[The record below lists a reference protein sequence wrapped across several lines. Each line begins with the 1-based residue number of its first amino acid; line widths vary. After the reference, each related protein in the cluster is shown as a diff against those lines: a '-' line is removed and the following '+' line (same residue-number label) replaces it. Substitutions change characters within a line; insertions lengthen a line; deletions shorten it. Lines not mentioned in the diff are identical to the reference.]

1 MTYISTNIPQPGIV
15 ELLFYKGPTGKA
27 LSKLAHTLLHG
38 PSPLKKGEREL
49 IAGYVSYLN
58 DCEFCYESHCAS
70 ANAHF
75 SDEGRTTSFV
85 KTDIM
90 QAPLT
95 EKMKALLKVAA
106 RVQSGGKEV
115 QPEHI
120 ETARKAG
127 ATDEEIHDTVL
138 VAAAFCMYN
147 RYVDGLRTHLPESKN
162 DYVEMGKRMAGSGY
176 KYPPL
181 FLRKRVIRSMRKK
194 ALKKN

>member
-1 MTYISTNIPQPGIV
+1 MTYITTNIPQPGIV
-15 ELLFYKGPTGKA
+15 ELLYYKGPTGKA

-38 PSPLKKGEREL
+38 PSPLSRGEREL
-49 IAGYVSYLN
+49 IAGYVSHLN

-75 SDEGRTTSFV
+75 GDGGGTTAFV
-85 KTDIM
+85 KTDIL

-106 RVQSGGKEV
+106 RVQSGGKDL

-147 RYVDGLRTHLPESKN
+147 RYVDGLRTHLPESKD

-181 FLRKRVIRSMRKK
+181 FLRKWVIRSMRKK
-194 ALKKN
+194 ALRNY